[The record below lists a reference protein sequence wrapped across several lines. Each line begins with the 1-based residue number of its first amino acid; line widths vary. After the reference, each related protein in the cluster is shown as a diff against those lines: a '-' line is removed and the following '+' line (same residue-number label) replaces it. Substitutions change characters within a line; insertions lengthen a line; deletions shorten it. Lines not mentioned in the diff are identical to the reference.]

1 MRTRLI
7 SACRHFAARIVLGG
21 AFLALASTGIA
32 SPANAAG
39 DLLIAPTRV
48 ILDGRRGAEVILNNI
63 GDEEAT
69 YRITLELRRMNVQGR
84 LDDVDVAGA
93 NDKEKSALDIIRY
106 APRRVT
112 LPPNQPQ
119 SIRIGLQ
126 AIDTLPDGEYRAHML
141 FRAIPKT
148 PAADGSADSGNSLRI
163 QLIPIYGISIPVIVR
178 KGNLQGTA
186 ALANVR
192 MGRDNEGPTLEF
204 DMARQGDKSIFG
216 EIHVTK
222 PGQSEPLSVA
232 KGIAIYPEVAS
243 RSVSLPLPAEVAAK
257 MKGDIII
264 SYYEAPE
271 AGGGLIAQ
279 VRTVLP

>member
-21 AFLALASTGIA
+21 AFLALAPIGIA
-32 SPANAAG
+32 APANAAG